1 MNLRIAK
8 KIRKEFLRWALVL
21 GETGALWI
29 DRKTGAVGLSPRRV
43 RSSHGTIQQR
53 IREDQDLRT
62 ASLERLPAFEDR
74 NGYFR
79 PLRHDVGQVA
89 RAARR
94 LSGEWQELDRA
105 SQRTIAATMH
115 GRTRGDPHGTR

>member
-29 DRKTGAVGLSPRRV
+29 
-43 RSSHGTIQQR
+43 
-53 IREDQDLRT
+53 
-62 ASLERLPAFEDR
+62 
-74 NGYFR
+74 GYFR
-79 PLRHDVGQVA
+79 PLRHDVGLVA